1 MPMMA
6 NRLPDGAQGSVVN
19 ILLLEDDIDLGQAVA
34 EHLEAAGHQV
44 HWCKLVEQAR
54 RVKDP
59 ELALL
64 DLNLPDGDGLTLLRE
79 WRNAARTLP
88 VLVLTARDQVRDRI
102 LGLQAGAD
110 DYVVKPFDLNEL
122 LARIDAVCRRG
133 STSNTLRIGDV
144 VLDLSLRSATR
155 NQVRVDLT
163 AMEWA
168 VVSCLA
174 RHPGRIYSRGE
185 IDGYLSDEGI
195 GDAESNSL
203 EVIISRL
210 RKKLGP
216 MAISTHRGMGYR
228 LDI

>member
-1 MPMMA
+1 MP
-6 NRLPDGAQGSVVN
+6 NTLPPMN

-34 EHLEAAGHQV
+34 DHLEAAGHQV
-44 HWCKLVEQAR
+44 HWCKLIEQAR

-59 ELALL
+59 EFALF
-64 DLNLPDGDGLTLLRE
+64 DLNLPDGDGLTLLRD
-79 WRNAARTLP
+79 WRAAGRTVP

-110 DYVVKPFDLNEL
+110 DYLVKPFDLHEL
-122 LARIDAVCRRG
+122 LARIEAVRRRG
-133 STSNTLRIGDV
+133 SASSTLRVGDV
-144 VLDLSLRSATR
+144 VLDMTLRSASR
-155 NQVRVDLT
+155 DQMRIDLT

-168 VVSCLA
+168 VLSCLA
-174 RHPGRIYSRGE
+174 RHPGRIYSRNE
-185 IDGYLSDEGI
+185 IDSFLSNEGI

-216 MAISTHRGMGYR
+216 MAISTHRGLGYR
-228 LDI
+228 LDT